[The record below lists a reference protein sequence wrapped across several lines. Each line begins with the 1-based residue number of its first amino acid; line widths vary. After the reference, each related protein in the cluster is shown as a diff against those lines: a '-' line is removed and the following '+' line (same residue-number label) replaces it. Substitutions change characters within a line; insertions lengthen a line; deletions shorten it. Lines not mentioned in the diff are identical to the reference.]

1 MSEHGE
7 SGGGSSGEGWF
18 GRQLS
23 KVGHGVVDAGKGLG
37 TGVAGGAV
45 DMTVGNVA
53 RAVRDTLVESHV
65 PQTAPLAAAAETV
78 TQPLV
83 RIGRAVKNVFTLSP
97 RKAVAE
103 LGAGVS
109 ETVQSALEVGRGAID
124 VVVDGTRRAVGG
136 VMRGITSI
144 LSLGKDISSPEF
156 QTHRAEKTISI
167 PMGFGA
173 KNPTPAGP
181 EPTFGAAPATAGG
194 H

>member
-7 SGGGSSGEGWF
+7 SGGGSSEKGWF

-23 KVGHGVVDAGKGLG
+23 KVGHGVIDAGKGLG

-45 DMTVGNVA
+45 DVTVGNVA

-65 PQTAPLAAAAETV
+65 PQTAPVQAALETAA
-78 TQPLV
+78 QPLLRV
-83 RIGRAVKNVFTLSP
+83 GRAVKNVFKLSP
-97 RKAVAE
+97 RKVVAE

-109 ETVQSALEVGRGAID
+109 ETVQSALEIGRGTVD
-124 VVVDGTRRAVGG
+124 VIVDATRRAVGG
-136 VMRGITSI
+136 VMRGITAI
-144 LSLGKDISSPEF
+144 ASLGKDISSPEF
-156 QTHRAEKTISI
+156 ATHRAEKTISI

-181 EPTFGAAPATAGG
+181 EPTFGAEPATATG